1 MTMEDQTRR
10 LEELSARLRR
20 SDAEA
25 LAELFEMWRSRLL
38 QIVKARLDQRL
49 VGRLDPAD
57 VLQDAYL
64 DLAKKLPRFAA
75 EQSGMTPFVWI
86 RLVVTERV
94 LVTHR
99 KHLQAN
105 VRDARREVSAWTSQ
119 SGTASVVL
127 ADQLIAQ
134 VSSVSGRVVRDE
146 MSTAVLEAINS
157 MEEIDREIIM
167 MRAFEGLLNSEAAEV
182 LGISENGA
190 SSRFVRAMTRLRR
203 ELTAIP
209 GFMD

>member
-1 MTMEDQTRR
+1 MQDQTRR
-10 LEELSARLRR
+10 LEELFGRLRG
-20 SDAEA
+20 SDEAA
-25 LAELFEMWRSRLL
+25 LAELFETWRGRLL
-38 QIVKARLDQRL
+38 QIVKTRLDQRL

-75 EQSGMTPFVWI
+75 EPSGMSPFVWI

-105 VRDARREVSAWTSQ
+105 VRDARREVSAWSGP

-127 ADQLIAQ
+127 ADRLIAQ
-134 VSSVSGRVVRDE
+134 VSSVSSRVVRAE
-146 MSTAVLEAINS
+146 MSTAVLEVIS
-157 MEEIDREIIM
+157 SLEEIDREIIM

-182 LGISENGA
+182 LGLSENGA
-190 SSRFVRAMTRLRR
+190 SSRFVRAMTKLRR
-203 ELTAIP
+203 ELAAIP
-209 GFMD
+209 GLME

>member
-1 MTMEDQTRR
+1 MQDQTSR
-10 LEELSARLRR
+10 LEELFARLRS
-20 SDAEA
+20 SDEAA
-25 LAELFEMWRSRLL
+25 LAELFETWRGRLL
-38 QIVKARLDQRL
+38 QIVKTRLDQRL

-64 DLAKKLPRFAA
+64 DLAKKLPRFAT
-75 EQSGMTPFVWI
+75 EPSGMTPFVWI

-105 VRDARREVSAWTSQ
+105 GRDARREVSARSVQ
-119 SGTASVVL
+119 SGTSSVVL

-146 MSTAVLEAINS
+146 MSTAVLEVIS
-157 MEEIDREIIM
+157 SLEEIDREIIM
-167 MRAFEGLLNSEAAEV
+167 LRAFEGLPNSEAAEV
-182 LGISENGA
+182 LGLSENGA

-203 ELTAIP
+203 ELAAIP
-209 GFMD
+209 GFME